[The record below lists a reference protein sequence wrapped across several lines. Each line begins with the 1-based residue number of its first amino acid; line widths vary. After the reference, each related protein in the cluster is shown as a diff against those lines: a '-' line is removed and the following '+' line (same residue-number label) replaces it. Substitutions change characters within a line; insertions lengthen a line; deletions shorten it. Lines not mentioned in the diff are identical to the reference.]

1 MTSGMESLGQVRTQA
16 VVLLL
21 LAFLAGALVGGATE
35 RVLLHRAVRTA
46 RADRADGPGGK
57 AGFYGWLGVSDTQR
71 TQIDAIFAK
80 RRPHLDSLDAMR
92 RSAMDSARKEMD
104 AVLTAEQ
111 RAKLDSSRARG
122 RGGRGGYGPP
132 GHFDRG
138 MRGPRDSARG
148 APAVP

>member
-1 MTSGMESLGQVRTQA
+1 MKSGMESLGPVRTQA

-21 LAFLAGALVGGATE
+21 LAFLTGALVGGATE
-35 RVLLHRAVRTA
+35 RVLLHRAA
-46 RADRADGPGGK
+46 RVDRAGGPGGR
-57 AGFYGWLGVSDTQR
+57 AGFYGWLGVSDAQR

-80 RRPHLDSLDAMR
+80 RRPHLDSLNAIR
-92 RSAMDSARKEMD
+92 RSAMDSARTEMD
-104 AVLTAEQ
+104 AVLTPDQ

-132 GHFDRG
+132 GRFDRG

>member
-1 MTSGMESLGQVRTQA
+1 MKSGMESLGPVRTQA

-21 LAFLAGALVGGATE
+21 LAFLTGALVGGATE
-35 RVLLHRAVRTA
+35 RVLLHRAA
-46 RADRADGPGGK
+46 RVDRAGGPGGR
-57 AGFYGWLGVSDTQR
+57 AGFYGWLGVSDAQR

-80 RRPHLDSLDAMR
+80 RRPHLDSLNEMR

-104 AVLTAEQ
+104 AVLTPVQ
-111 RAKLDSSRARG
+111 RAKLDSSRARD

-132 GHFDRG
+132 GRFDRG

>member
-1 MTSGMESLGQVRTQA
+1 MTSGMESLGRVRAQA
-16 VVLLL
+16 IVLLL
-21 LAFLAGALVGGATE
+21 LAFLAGALVGGATQ
-35 RVLLHRAVRTA
+35 RVLLHRAPRL
-46 RADRADGPGGK
+46 DRAGGPGGK
-57 AGFYGWLGVSDTQR
+57 AGFYGWLGVTDAQR

-104 AVLTAEQ
+104 AVLTADQ

-132 GHFDRG
+132 GRFDHG
-138 MRGPRDSARG
+138 MRGPRDSVRG

>member
-1 MTSGMESLGQVRTQA
+1 MKAGTESLGPVRMQA
-16 VVLLL
+16 IVLLL

-35 RVLLHRAVRTA
+35 RVLLHRSA
-46 RADRADGPGGK
+46 RVDRAGGPGGK
-57 AGFYGWLGVSDTQR
+57 AGFYGWLGVNDAQR

-92 RSAMDSARKEMD
+92 RSAMDSTRKEMD
-104 AVLTAEQ
+104 AVLTADQ

-132 GHFDRG
+132 GRFDRG
-138 MRGPRDSARG
+138 MRGPRDSTRG

>member
-1 MTSGMESLGQVRTQA
+1 MKAGTESLGPVRMQA
-16 VVLLL
+16 IVLLL

-35 RVLLHRAVRTA
+35 RVLLHHAA
-46 RADRADGPGGK
+46 RVDRAGGPGAK
-57 AGFYGWLGVSDTQR
+57 PGFYSWLGASDAQR

-104 AVLTAEQ
+104 AVLTPAQ

-132 GHFDRG
+132 GRFDRG
-138 MRGPRDSARG
+138 MRGPRDSMRG

>member
-1 MTSGMESLGQVRTQA
+1 MKSGMESLGPVRTQA

-21 LAFLAGALVGGATE
+21 LAFLTGALVGGATE
-35 RVLLHRAVRTA
+35 RVLLHRAA
-46 RADRADGPGGK
+46 RVDRAGGPGGR
-57 AGFYGWLGVSDTQR
+57 AGFYGWLGVSDAQR

-80 RRPHLDSLDAMR
+80 RRPHLDSINAIR

-104 AVLTAEQ
+104 AVLTPDQ

-132 GHFDRG
+132 GRFDRG

>member
-1 MTSGMESLGQVRTQA
+1 MKSGMEALGPVRTQA

-21 LAFLAGALVGGATE
+21 LAFLAGAVVGGATE
-35 RVLLHRAVRTA
+35 RVLLHRAA
-46 RADRADGPGGK
+46 RVNRAGGPGGK
-57 AGFYGWLGVSDTQR
+57 AGFYGWLGVSDAQR

-80 RRPHLDSLDAMR
+80 RRPHLDSLDALR

-104 AVLTAEQ
+104 AVLTPDQ

-132 GHFDRG
+132 GRFDRG

>member
-1 MTSGMESLGQVRTQA
+1 MKAGTESLGPVRMQA
-16 VVLLL
+16 IVLLL

-35 RVLLHRAVRTA
+35 RVLLHHAARVERTG
-46 RADRADGPGGK
+46 DPGAK
-57 AGFYGWLGVSDTQR
+57 SGFYSWLGASDAQR

-104 AVLTAEQ
+104 AVLTPAQ

-132 GHFDRG
+132 GRFDRG
-138 MRGPRDSARG
+138 MRGPRDSMRG

>member
-1 MTSGMESLGQVRTQA
+1 MQA
-16 VVLLL
+16 IVLLL

-35 RVLLHRAVRTA
+35 RVLLHHAARVERAG
-46 RADRADGPGGK
+46 GPGAK
-57 AGFYGWLGVSDTQR
+57 SGFYSWLGASDAQR

-104 AVLTAEQ
+104 AVLTPAQ

-132 GHFDRG
+132 GRFDRG
-138 MRGPRDSARG
+138 MRGPRDSMRG

>member
-1 MTSGMESLGQVRTQA
+1 MKAGMESLGPVRTQA

-35 RVLLHRAVRTA
+35 RVLLHRAAHVA
-46 RADRADGPGGK
+46 RAGGPGQNG
-57 AGFYGWLGVSDTQR
+57 GFNSWLGVTDAQR
-71 TQIDAIFAK
+71 VQIDAIFAK
-80 RRPHLDSLDAMR
+80 RRPHLDSLDVMR

-104 AVLTAEQ
+104 AVLTPAQ

-132 GHFDRG
+132 GRFDRG
-138 MRGPRDSARG
+138 PRGPRDSARG

>member
-1 MTSGMESLGQVRTQA
+1 MKAGTESLGPVRMQA
-16 VVLLL
+16 IVLLL

-35 RVLLHRAVRTA
+35 RVLLHRAA
-46 RADRADGPGGK
+46 RVDRAGGPGGR
-57 AGFYGWLGVSDTQR
+57 AGFYGWLGVSDAQR

-80 RRPHLDSLDAMR
+80 RRPHLDSLNAMR

-104 AVLTAEQ
+104 AVLTPDQ

-132 GHFDRG
+132 GRFDRG

>member
-1 MTSGMESLGQVRTQA
+1 MKSGMESLGQVRTQA

-35 RVLLHRAVRTA
+35 RVLLHRTA
-46 RADRADGPGGK
+46 RMDHVGGPGGK
-57 AGFYGWLGVSDTQR
+57 AGFYGWLGVSEAQR

-80 RRPHLDSLDAMR
+80 RRPHLDSLDVMR

-104 AVLTAEQ
+104 AVLTAAQ
-111 RAKLDSSRARG
+111 RATLDSSRARG

-138 MRGPRDSARG
+138 MRGPRDSVRG
-148 APAVP
+148 AHAVP

>member
-1 MTSGMESLGQVRTQA
+1 MKSGMESLGPVRTQA

-21 LAFLAGALVGGATE
+21 LAFLTGALVGGATE
-35 RVLLHRAVRTA
+35 RVLLHRAA
-46 RADRADGPGGK
+46 RVDRAGGPGGR
-57 AGFYGWLGVSDTQR
+57 AGFYGWLGVSDAQR

-80 RRPHLDSLDAMR
+80 RRPHLDSLNAMR

-104 AVLTAEQ
+104 AVLTPDQ

-132 GHFDRG
+132 GRFDRG

>member
-1 MTSGMESLGQVRTQA
+1 MKAGMESLGPVRTQA

-21 LAFLAGALVGGATE
+21 LAFLTGALVGGAAE
-35 RVLLHRAVRTA
+35 RVILHRAAHTM
-46 RADRADGPGGK
+46 RAGGGPEGK
-57 AGFYGWLGVSDTQR
+57 AGFYSWLGVSDAQR

-80 RRPHLDSLDAMR
+80 RRPHLDSLDAVR
-92 RSAMDSARKEMD
+92 RFAMDSARKEMD
-104 AVLTAEQ
+104 AVLTADQ

-138 MRGPRDSARG
+138 MRGPRDSVHG
-148 APAVP
+148 APAVH